1 MSGIPVDSGEL
12 RYWREKR
19 VLSCQELAA
28 AAGVASTV
36 VYALENGYAP
46 GRARPETYRAGVL
59 RGSGLL
65 MRFGN
70 SEGSEI
76 PNLYVS
82 LVRRPRWED
91 NDRDH

>member
-36 VYALENGYAP
+36 VYALENGCAA
-46 GRARPETYRAGVL
+46 GRARPETIRKLARALGVTPARLVDAKNLGDDYRARVL
-59 RGSGLL
+59 RGSGL
-65 MRFGN
+65 
-70 SEGSEI
+70 
-76 PNLYVS
+76 
-82 LVRRPRWED
+82 
-91 NDRDH
+91 